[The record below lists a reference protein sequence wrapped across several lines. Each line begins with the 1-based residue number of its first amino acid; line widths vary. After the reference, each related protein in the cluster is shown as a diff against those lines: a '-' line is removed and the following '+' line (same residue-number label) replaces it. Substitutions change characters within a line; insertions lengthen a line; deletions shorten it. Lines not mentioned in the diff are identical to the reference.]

1 MNHPA
6 ENSTSTHLP
15 RDNTVHTS
23 GTFRRLLQY
32 ALQNKPLLWVAAALL
47 LLATATDVL
56 GPILLKIFIDDYLVA
71 ASFPF
76 WDLLVLLVLYLA
88 ANIGAAWFGYL
99 QSIKLG
105 AIAQNVI
112 QQIRQDIF
120 AKVIKLPVSEFDFTP
135 TGSLISRIT
144 NDTESIKEL
153 FVGVLGVYIQ
163 NSVKVLGIFIAM
175 AFLNW
180 QMMLVCLAF
189 IPMVVTVMVV
199 YRRISTPV
207 FQKGRQLLSEINAKL
222 GENLQGIRVIQA
234 FNQQQRFSEDF
245 NDTVN
250 RHLQVRRRTMQL
262 DALLLRPMVD
272 MMHMLTLAGL
282 LYYFGINV
290 LESTIEVGILYAF
303 INYLG
308 RFTEPLIEMTQRL
321 NLFQQSM
328 VSAERVFQ
336 WIDRKSERLTGD
348 LCFSNAPSKLELRNV
363 NFSYT
368 PNNPV
373 LKDINVTFEPGS
385 FNGIVGHTG
394 SGKST
399 IASLI
404 MRFYQP
410 ESGQIAAD
418 DRPLARYSDD
428 AFRKQFALVQQDSF
442 IFSGSILDNIVM
454 GRNICPEQITLAVSQ
469 AGLNSWVERLPQK
482 LAFQL
487 TERGANIS
495 AGQRQLISIARTL
508 AGNPKVIILDEATA
522 NIDSETETI
531 IKNALLQLKGKATI
545 IAVAHRLSTIKSAD
559 QILVMHQGKVT
570 QQGNH
575 ESLITME
582 GLYRHLHQMQS
593 AQWQLL
599 EQN

>member
-1 MNHPA
+1 MSHSVHNNTNTDLPKKTVA
-6 ENSTSTHLP
+6 EE
-15 RDNTVHTS
+15 S

-32 ALQNKPLLWVAAALL
+32 AMQDKPLLWVAAALL

-56 GPILLKIFIDDYLVA
+56 GPVILKTFIDDYLVT

-76 WDLLVLLVLYLA
+76 RDMVVLLVLYLS

-105 AIAQNVI
+105 AIAQNVV
-112 QQIRQDIF
+112 QRIRQDIF

-189 IPMVVTVMVV
+189 IPMVVTVMVA

-234 FNQQQRFSEDF
+234 FNQQQNFARKF

-250 RHLQVRRRTMQL
+250 RHLQIRRRTMQL

-290 LESTIEVGILYAF
+290 LDSTIEVGILYAF

-336 WIDRKSERLTGD
+336 WIDRKSEVQSGNLSFDNRPTKID
-348 LCFSNAPSKLELRNV
+348 LRNV
-363 NFSYT
+363 TFSYT

-410 ESGQIAAD
+410 GSGQLIAD
-418 DRPLARYSDD
+418 GLPLADYSDD
-428 AFRKQFALVQQDSF
+428 AFRQQFALVQQDSF
-442 IFSGSILDNIVM
+442 IFSGSILENIVM
-454 GRNICPEQITLAVSQ
+454 GRSIPAEQVAQAASQ
-469 AGLNSWVERLPQK
+469 AGLTTWTERLPQG
-482 LAFQL
+482 LDFLL

-508 AGNPKVIILDEATA
+508 AGCPKVIILDEATA
-522 NIDSETETI
+522 NIDSQTESV
-531 IKNALLQLKGKATI
+531 IKKALLQLKGKATI
-545 IAVAHRLSTIKSAD
+545 IAVAHRLSTIISAD
-559 QILVMHQGKVT
+559 QILVMHQGRVT
-570 QQGNH
+570 QQGTH
-575 ESLITME
+575 ETLIAAD

-599 EQN
+599 EYN